1 MRAHDVRRRN
11 IAAVVRALATR
22 GPTPRTELAEILQ
35 VSPGTVTR
43 IAAELAAVGLL
54 RELPAQPSADVGR
67 RRVPLQL
74 RAEEF
79 AAVGVHV
86 GPLRATVG
94 LVDLRGTPLGRPL
107 QVSRAG
113 RGPREVIAASAE
125 AARRLTAGRGVRI
138 VGTGICVAGATAPDR
153 LDTSPDFTGPDDPNR
168 PEGPNRLDRLDRL
181 DRLVGAAAG
190 VPGAGPPDRPEAGL
204 VRLAAGRFPPPL
216 AVESS
221 HRALARAELR
231 FGGARGTGCFAH
243 LFVGTVVEAGLV
255 LGADGPG
262 AGGFAAPVPRA
273 ADVAHLPLSRPSWTP
288 CHCGRTGCLTSVA
301 GDRALGARAAAERLT
316 PAGDPAAAP
325 VLRHLV
331 RRAEAGDRAAD
342 YLLRERA
349 RAVGEAVAVLVDL
362 FAPDRVFL
370 SGSPLLVP
378 VHIREVRVEAARRS
392 QAPLDAGQVIVPSG
406 LSRQVRVVS
415 AATAALE
422 RFYDDPARALTC
434 STSPSGEPV

>member
-1 MRAHDVRRRN
+1 VRAHDVRRRN

-22 GPTPRTELAEILQ
+22 GPTPRTELAEILR

-43 IAAELAAVGLL
+43 IAAELAAAGLL
-54 RELPAQPSADVGR
+54 RELPARPSADVGR

-74 RAEEF
+74 RADEF
-79 AAVGVHV
+79 AAVGVHI
-86 GPLRATVG
+86 GPLRASVG
-94 LVDLRGTPLGRPL
+94 LVDLRGALIGGPL

-113 RGPREVIAASAE
+113 HGPREVIAASAE
-125 AARRLTAGRGVRI
+125 AARRLITGRRVRI
-138 VGTGICVAGATAPDR
+138 VGTGICVAGAVAPDR
-153 LDTSPDFTGPDDPNR
+153 RDGLPSFDGPAGPDGSAGSD
-168 PEGPNRLDRLDRL
+168 
-181 DRLVGAAAG
+181 GAAAG
-190 VPGAGPPDRPEAGL
+190 VRGVRPQDRSEAGL
-204 VRLAAGRFPPPL
+204 ARLAAGRFPPPL
-216 AVESS
+216 AIDSS

-231 FGGARGTGCFAH
+231 FGGAYGTGCFAH

-255 LGADGPG
+255 LGADGHG
-262 AGGFAAPVPRA
+262 AGGFAGPVPRA
-273 ADVAHLPLSRPSWTP
+273 ADVAHLPLSRPAYTP

-301 GDRALGARAAAERLT
+301 GDRALGARAAAERLA

-325 VLRHLV
+325 ALRHLV
-331 RRAEAGDRAAD
+331 RRAEAGDRTAD

-378 VHIREVRVEAARRS
+378 GHMREVRAEAARRS

-406 LSRQVRVVS
+406 LSRQVRVVA
-415 AATAALE
+415 AATSALE

-434 STSPSGEPV
+434 SPPPSGDLV